1 MMMKVVK
8 AIVVASTLLAVG
20 GVSAW
25 AQSGSAQ
32 RPAGTPAPAGGNI
45 SAATHCLDSAGVARL
60 KSEAQGKG
68 AGSATSGTAAT
79 GTARPSTSGTAS
91 STAPGGNALS
101 SLPKC

>member
-1 MMMKVVK
+1 MKVVK
-8 AIVVASTLLAVG
+8 AIVLASTLLVVG
-20 GVSAW
+20 GVGAW

-32 RPAGTPAPAGGNI
+32 RPAGTPAPAGGGI

-68 AGSATSGTAAT
+68 SGSAQTSGTAS
-79 GTARPSTSGTAS
+79 TARPSTSGTAS

-101 SLPKC
+101 GLPKC